1 MFKINHSKKSSVG
14 TRLKSLI
21 ILVLSLAAI
30 LSATGIS
37 YAKYQKSLV
46 LAEPTPGKI
55 AGKFST
61 NGNLQPK
68 VEVATTSTAQAPAKP
83 SRIIIPDIGVDAQI
97 ESLGLTADNAVDVPK
112 SLWTT
117 AWFNQ
122 SSKPGSPGPAMI
134 VGHYSAYGKAVFAN
148 LKKLNPGQKI
158 IVTDDKAQQFTFI
171 VKQKRDWPQAE
182 VPMAELL
189 GNRTSKPR
197 LEIITCGGG
206 YIKASRDF
214 TNRTVITAEIVES

>member
-1 MFKINHSKKSSVG
+1 MFKINSSNKTKLG
-14 TRLKSLI
+14 TRLKTLA
-21 ILVLSLAAI
+21 ILALSLTAI

-37 YAKYQKSLV
+37 YAKYQKSLI
-46 LAEPTPGKI
+46 LAEPTAGKI

-68 VEVATTSTAQAPAKP
+68 VEVAAVATTQAPAQP
-83 SRIIIPDIGVDAQI
+83 SRIIIPDIGVNAQI

-148 LKKLNPGQKI
+148 LKKLTPGQKI
-158 IVTDDKAQQFTFI
+158 IVTDEKAQQFTFA
-171 VKQKRDWPQAE
+171 VTQKRDWPQAE
-182 VPMAELL
+182 VPMGELL

-214 TNRTVITAEIVES
+214 TNRTVITAEIVET